1 MKISREKL
9 ISVVGILTSLSGEK
23 TTAKGAYAILKNKK
37 LIEAEIK
44 NVEETQKALK
54 YPDLT
59 EFHSKRIELCNEFAD
74 KDEEGKPKL
83 EEERGASLFVFSPEN
98 RVKFNE
104 KLIVLMEEHKDVLD
118 EHRTVDLDFT
128 TFLKEEVEVSVH
140 EIKLNDLPNGIS
152 AAQIELLGDIVV
164 E

>member
-1 MKISREKL
+1 
-9 ISVVGILTSLSGEK
+9 
-23 TTAKGAYAILKNKK
+23 
-37 LIEAEIK
+37 
-44 NVEETQKALK
+44 
-54 YPDLT
+54 
-59 EFHSKRIELCNEFAD
+59 
-74 KDEEGKPKL
+74 
-83 EEERGASLFVFSPEN
+83 
-98 RVKFNE
+98 
-104 KLIVLMEEHKDVLD
+104 MEEHKDVLD